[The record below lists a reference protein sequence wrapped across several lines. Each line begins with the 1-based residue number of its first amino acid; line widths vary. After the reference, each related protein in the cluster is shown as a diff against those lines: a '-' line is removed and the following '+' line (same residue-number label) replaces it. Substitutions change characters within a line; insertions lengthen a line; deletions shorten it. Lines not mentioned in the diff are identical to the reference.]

1 VEKEESMS
9 SSGILARTFVAAV
22 IAIACAAPLHAQ
34 ETGNAPETPAPAASA
49 PQFPPVGPGNFPAAA
64 PTRET
69 VERFLKISWG
79 YDTDRVWEVYSVED
93 SPAPNVSKV
102 TVYVAQKSSPQ
113 QIATL
118 VFFVT
123 PDGKHLIA
131 NNEVLPFGAA
141 PYVDTRR
148 ILEERAAGPS
158 RGAADKKFEFVE
170 FADFQ
175 CPHCKAVQPIIERL
189 LQDFSQAH
197 FVFENYP
204 LISIHSEAYK
214 AASYGVCVAQ
224 QSGDAAFFKYADAVF
239 ATQEN
244 LTPQAS
250 DAALGEAVTKAGL
263 DPAKVGSCTYTTA
276 GKAPVDA
283 SIKLAHDLNVNETP
297 MLFVNGRQ
305 IPVGEVANGELP
317 YDKLKEIV
325 AYQFSL
331 DK

>member
-1 VEKEESMS
+1 MQVGVRVAGVS
-9 SSGILARTFVAAV
+9 LA
-22 IAIACAAPLHAQ
+22 IALACAAVAPLLAQ
-34 ETGNAPETPAPAASA
+34 ETGNPQQTLPAAPVAAPAPAG
-49 PQFPPVGPGNFPAAA
+49 PQFPPVGPANFPAAS

-69 VERFLKISWG
+69 VEQFLKVSWG
-79 YDTDRVWEVYSVED
+79 YDTDRVWQVYAIENT
-93 SPAPNVSKV
+93 PAPNVSKV
-102 TVYVAQKSSPQ
+102 TVHVAQKTNPQ

-118 VFFVT
+118 VFYVT

-131 NNEVLPFGAA
+131 NDVLPFGAQ
-141 PYVDTRR
+141 PYADTRR
-148 ILEERAAGPS
+148 ILDERANGPS

-175 CPHCKAVQPIIERL
+175 CPHCKAVQPVVERL
-189 LQDFSQAH
+189 IQDFPNAH

-204 LISIHSEAYK
+204 LTSIHTEAYK
-214 AASYGVCVAQ
+214 AASYGICVAQ
-224 QSGDAAFFKYADAVF
+224 QGGSEAFFKFADAVF
-239 ATQEN
+239 ANQEN
-244 LTPQAS
+244 LTPQTS
-250 DAALGEAVTKAGL
+250 DATLGDAVTKAGL
-263 DPAKVGSCTYTTA
+263 DATKVGSCTYTQA

-283 SIKLAHDLNVNETP
+283 SIKLAQDLNVNETP

-305 IPVGEVANGELP
+305 IPVGEVASGELP